1 MSELFRD
8 GRVGAGEFITDDHG
22 GADSR
27 LLSLLSSAARPNHQ
41 RVSKETMQAGKN
53 DLYNRAFSDRRG

>member
-8 GRVGAGEFITDDHG
+8 GRVGTGEFITDDHG
-22 GADSR
+22 WADSR

-41 RVSKETMQAGKN
+41 RVPKETVQAGKN
-53 DLYNRAFSDRRG
+53 QSINQWR